1 MLFFR
6 KKKLHLLLI
15 LAFLT
20 LIFSLNGKIND
31 KKIYFPIKKISL
43 VSHINYSD
51 KIKIYKKSKKYLSKK
66 SFFNLKIIDL
76 KKEIENVDWI
86 RLADVRRVYPDEI
99 EIYIIEHIPI
109 AIWNDKMFL
118 NDLGEIFFANDIDI
132 KLPKIYS
139 TNDRNKIIFK
149 YFVTFSKNLIKNN
162 IHHSVIKMDEN
173 NRRSLTIKL
182 SSNIIIYLGSNDI
195 MNKIDTFF
203 KVYNSLN
210 SSDLTKIRYIDMRYS
225 NGFAV
230 GWK

>member
-6 KKKLHLLLI
+6 KKKLYLLLI

-20 LIFSLNGKIND
+20 LIFFLNGKIND

-43 VSHINYSD
+43 VSHTNYSD

-76 KKEIENVDWI
+76 KKEIENVAWI
-86 RLADVRRVYPDEI
+86 RLAHVRRVYPDEI

-149 YFVTFSKNLIKNN
+149 YFVAFSKNLIMNN

>member
-20 LIFSLNGKIND
+20 LIFFLNGKIND

-43 VSHINYSD
+43 VSHTNYSD

-162 IHHSVIKMDEN
+162 IHNSVIKMDEN

-210 SSDLTKIRYIDMRYS
+210 SSDLTKIRYIDMRYL

>member
-20 LIFSLNGKIND
+20 LIFSLNAKIND

-51 KIKIYKKSKKYLSKK
+51 KVKIYKKSKKYLSKK

-76 KKEIENVDWI
+76 KKKIENVDWI

>member
-20 LIFSLNGKIND
+20 LIFSLNAKIND

>member
-6 KKKLHLLLI
+6 KKKLYLLLI

-20 LIFSLNGKIND
+20 LIFFLNGKIND

-43 VSHINYSD
+43 VSHTNYSD

-76 KKEIENVDWI
+76 KKEIENVAWI

-149 YFVTFSKNLIKNN
+149 YFIVFSNNLIKNN

>member
-6 KKKLHLLLI
+6 KKKLYLLLI

-43 VSHINYSD
+43 VSHTNYSN

-76 KKEIENVDWI
+76 KKEIENVAWI

-149 YFVTFSKNLIKNN
+149 YFVVFSNNLIKNN

>member
-1 MLFFR
+1 M
-6 KKKLHLLLI
+6 
-15 LAFLT
+15 
-20 LIFSLNGKIND
+20 
-31 KKIYFPIKKISL
+31 
-43 VSHINYSD
+43 
-51 KIKIYKKSKKYLSKK
+51 
-66 SFFNLKIIDL
+66 
-76 KKEIENVDWI
+76 KKEIENVAWI
-86 RLADVRRVYPDEI
+86 RLAHVRRVYPDEI

-149 YFVTFSKNLIKNN
+149 YFVVFSNNLIKNN